1 LPAKRAIDLRPAGN
15 TWLGRFRAMG
25 SPCELVCET
34 PRRSLALALA
44 ERVAAEAW
52 RIEDKFSRY
61 LDSNVIHRINSADGQ
76 RLEVDDETAQLLD
89 FAHTLHELS
98 DGRFDITSGVLR
110 EAWSFDGSDRV
121 PSQERIDAALGRVG
135 WQRVSWRN
143 PILQMPAAM
152 EIDLGGIGKEY
163 AADRCAALIRK
174 DNTVSCLVN
183 FGGDLVATRAPTQ
196 RRNWKV
202 AIEGERSNEP
212 ERLLDLKE
220 GALATSGDA
229 RRFILKDGVRY
240 GHILDPVTGWPVT
253 DAPHSVTVA
262 AGSCTQAGMISTLAM
277 LQGAGAE
284 EFLETQQLAYWCRR

>member
-1 LPAKRAIDLRPAGN
+1 
-15 TWLGRFRAMG
+15 MG

-61 LDSNVIHRINSADGQ
+61 VDGNIVHRINSADGQ

-89 FAHTLHELS
+89 FADTLYELS

-110 EAWSFDGSDRV
+110 EAWHFDGSDRV
-121 PSQERIDAALGRVG
+121 PSQARIDAALARVG
-135 WQRVSWRN
+135 WQRVSWRK
-143 PILQMPAAM
+143 PSLQLPAAM

-163 AADRCAALIRK
+163 AADRCAELIRA
-174 DNTVSCLVN
+174 DSTVACLVN

-196 RRNWKV
+196 RRSWKV
-202 AIEGERSNEP
+202 AIEGERPNEP
-212 ERLLDLKE
+212 ERVLDLTK

-229 RRFILKDGVRY
+229 RRFLFCDGVRY
-240 GHILDPVTGWPVT
+240 SHILDPRTGWPVP
-253 DAPHSVTVA
+253 DAPSSITVA
-262 AGSCTQAGMISTLAM
+262 ADTCTQAGMMSTLAM
-277 LQGAGAE
+277 LRGAE
-284 EFLETQQLAYWCRR
+284 AEAFLAAQALLYWCRP

>member
-1 LPAKRAIDLRPAGN
+1 MPANRTINLRPAGN

-61 LDSNVIHRINSADGQ
+61 VDGNIVHRINSADGQ
-76 RLEVDDETAQLLD
+76 ALEVDDETGQLLD
-89 FAHTLHELS
+89 FAHTLYELS

-110 EAWSFDGSDRV
+110 EAWNFDGSDRI
-121 PSQERIDAALGRVG
+121 PSQARIDAALARVG
-135 WQRVSWRN
+135 WQRVSWRK
-143 PILQMPAAM
+143 PLLQMPAAM

-163 AADRCAALIRK
+163 AADRCAELIRK
-174 DNTVSCLVN
+174 DNTVACLVN

-202 AIEGERSNEP
+202 AIEGEYANEP
-212 ERLLDLKE
+212 ERVLDLKE

-229 RRFILKDGVRY
+229 RRFLLKDGIRY

-262 AGSCTQAGMISTLAM
+262 AASCTQAGMISTLAM
-277 LQGAGAE
+277 LQGSDAE
-284 EFLETQQLAYWCRR
+284 KFLESQQLIYWCRR